1 LGEDY
6 VRNEAGEPIEFRT
19 GAYDGETPYEYY
31 GKTLEKGDLYENKF
45 VISKVKAT
53 NGKGFVTRVWI
64 NDYLGLEVY
73 DPNILGGEGK
83 FAHFLIDN
91 ITGTTVTAYSLAG
104 IEDYQDKAIAE
115 IESFDLTKYSTANG
129 ERVTALITEAKE
141 YIRSLT
147 FIEEIKEYTTD
158 CLTKLNQ
165 IWTIETENIF
175 EETKVGYVSVLTE
188 YVTSR
193 TYAET
198 ELSAVQALLSEATNT
213 IQTMTEADGFTKM
226 AAVYADYYAQISAIL
241 TKDLSESI
249 AAAKINAKE
258 VLESITVQ
266 FKAEDYTEENYAK
279 ILAIQAT
286 YSAKIDECT
295 DMLEIEAMP
304 YLAQSEMWAV
314 ESKADVVAKAKKI
327 VMKARIDKVS
337 EQRYNKILCRK
348 REA

>member
-1 LGEDY
+1 
-6 VRNEAGEPIEFRT
+6 
-19 GAYDGETPYEYY
+19 
-31 GKTLEKGDLYENKF
+31 
-45 VISKVKAT
+45 
-53 NGKGFVTRVWI
+53 
-64 NDYLGLEVY
+64 
-73 DPNILGGEGK
+73 
-83 FAHFLIDN
+83 
-91 ITGTTVTAYSLAG
+91 LAG

-213 IQTMTEADGFTKM
+213 IQTMTEAD
-226 AAVYADYYAQISAIL
+226 
-241 TKDLSESI
+241 
-249 AAAKINAKE
+249 
-258 VLESITVQ
+258 
-266 FKAEDYTEENYAK
+266 
-279 ILAIQAT
+279 
-286 YSAKIDECT
+286 
-295 DMLEIEAMP
+295 
-304 YLAQSEMWAV
+304 
-314 ESKADVVAKAKKI
+314 
-327 VMKARIDKVS
+327 
-337 EQRYNKILCRK
+337 
-348 REA
+348 

>member
-1 LGEDY
+1 
-6 VRNEAGEPIEFRT
+6 
-19 GAYDGETPYEYY
+19 
-31 GKTLEKGDLYENKF
+31 
-45 VISKVKAT
+45 
-53 NGKGFVTRVWI
+53 
-64 NDYLGLEVY
+64 
-73 DPNILGGEGK
+73 
-83 FAHFLIDN
+83 
-91 ITGTTVTAYSLAG
+91 
-104 IEDYQDKAIAE
+104 
-115 IESFDLTKYSTANG
+115 
-129 ERVTALITEAKE
+129 
-141 YIRSLT
+141 
-147 FIEEIKEYTTD
+147 
-158 CLTKLNQ
+158 LTKLNQ